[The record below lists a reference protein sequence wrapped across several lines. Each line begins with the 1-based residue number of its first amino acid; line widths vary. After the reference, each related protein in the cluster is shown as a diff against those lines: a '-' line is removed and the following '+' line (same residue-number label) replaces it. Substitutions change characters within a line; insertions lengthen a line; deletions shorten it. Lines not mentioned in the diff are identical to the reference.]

1 MRRAVFFYRFAV
13 AVVRLI
19 LPLQMRLRVAG
30 AARCPRT
37 GPLIIVANH
46 LGLLDPAP
54 IAVAVPRTI
63 RILAK
68 SEVFGWPLV
77 GGMARWARIVSVRR
91 GASDREP
98 LRQLEAVLAQGGC
111 ILLQPEGTY
120 AKSPHPVGLL
130 PFKTGAAFL
139 AARSGAIVL
148 PIALTGSERVW
159 HPARG
164 WRPWHRPRVAVT
176 FGMPYRPRIPTG
188 VSTKAAYQAMADE
201 MGRRIA
207 ALLPD
212 NYRGAYAEQGV
223 AASRASIWTD
233 GMAGDGG

>member
-1 MRRAVFFYRFAV
+1 MLYRFLV

-19 LPLQMRLRVAG
+19 LPLQMRLRVVG
-30 AARCPRT
+30 AERCPRT

-54 IAVAVPRTI
+54 IAVAVRRPM

-77 GGMARWARIVSVRR
+77 GGMARWARIVPVRR
-91 GASDREP
+91 GASDREA
-98 LRQLEAVLAQGGC
+98 LRRLEAVLAQGGC

-120 AKSPHPVGLL
+120 AKPPHPAGLL

-139 AARSGAIVL
+139 AARSGATVL

-164 WRPWHRPRVAVT
+164 WRPWHRPRVTVT
-176 FGMPYRPRIPTG
+176 FGEPYRPQIPTG
-188 VSTKAAYQAMADE
+188 LSTKVGYQAVADE
-201 MGRRIA
+201 MGQRIA
-207 ALLPD
+207 ALLPED
-212 NYRGAYAEQGV
+212 YRGAYLEHGV
-223 AASRASIWTD
+223 VTSRAATSRKERRARSAE
-233 GMAGDGG
+233 G